1 MPYPGGGIR
10 LSTAAGRLVCR
21 LALLLCRRRVWL
33 KSWLTFGLGLV
44 SACDDTGF
52 LADPLHRAEMESLG
66 PEVPGVDR
74 GPLHRPGQPCAACH
88 RPDGTAPPYV
98 AAGTVYRDPVEKV
111 AVADAEVV
119 LTDSVGTVFTIK
131 TNCVG
136 NFYVKP
142 SEFKAVPPFWTSV
155 QLGPFPFEMA
165 SPIHREAS
173 CAKCHTDPVGP
184 AAAGPIFVPDDE
196 GTFSSIILRPCGPE
210 DAVIR

>member
-1 MPYPGGGIR
+1 MPSTPRACPRFAQSPPR
-10 LSTAAGRLVCR
+10 LRASLRGW
-21 LALLLCRRRVWL
+21 LALGICVAA
-33 KSWLTFGLGLV
+33 
-44 SACDDTGF
+44 ACGDEGF
-52 LADPLHRAEMESLG
+52 LGDPLHRAEMRSLG
-66 PEVPGVDR
+66 PEDPGVAP

-98 AAGTVYRDPVEKV
+98 AAGTVYRDPAEKI

-119 LTDSVGTVFTIK
+119 LTDSVGTVFMIK

-136 NFYVKP
+136 NFYVRP
-142 SEFKAVPPFWTSV
+142 SEFKAALPFWTSV

-173 CAKCHTDPVGP
+173 CAKCHYDPVGP
-184 AAAGPIFVPDDE
+184 ASAGHIFVTDDE
-196 GTFSSIILRPCGPE
+196 SMFSSIVLRPCGPE